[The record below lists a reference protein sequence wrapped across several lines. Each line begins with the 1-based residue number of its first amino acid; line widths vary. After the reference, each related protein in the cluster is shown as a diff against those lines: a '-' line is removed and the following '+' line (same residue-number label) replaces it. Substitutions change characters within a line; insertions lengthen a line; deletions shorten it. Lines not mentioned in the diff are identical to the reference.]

1 MLFFFVKLRFIKK
14 KYINEMKNIVLF
26 GKSIHKCIVIA
37 LFIICFVLKL
47 PNLVLANNENH
58 NHDAECPT
66 EEIET
71 EKGKFDAGDLIFDHI
86 LDSYDWHICTWK
98 GKHISVNLPII
109 VFDEGELYSF
119 SSKHL
124 HHGHEYVTQNKHGDD
139 VIFKIP
145 NDGKFEG
152 KVVRVGSDGA
162 LTRPFDISI
171 TKTVCGLF
179 ISCTLLVVI
188 FLLVAK
194 GYRQRG
200 EKAPKGIQALIE
212 PLVIYVR
219 DEIAKPNIGKDYEKY
234 LPYLLTVFFFIIFNN
249 ILGLI
254 PFFPFG
260 ANITGN
266 IAVTATLALFTFFIT
281 HLTGKRHYYKDIF
294 NTPGVPWWLKF
305 PLPLMPIVEVVGC
318 FVKPVVLAI
327 RLFANITAG
336 HIVILGFVCLI
347 FILGEM
353 SAAAGGAVSVVSLL
367 LAIFVDCL
375 ELLVAY
381 IQAYV
386 FTLLSSLYFGAAAKE
401 EHEH

>member
-1 MLFFFVKLRFIKK
+1 MGKTILTYNLKKLIVTFSFLICAIFILS
-14 KYINEMKNIVLF
+14 NDT
-26 GKSIHKCIVIA
+26 
-37 LFIICFVLKL
+37 
-47 PNLVLANNENH
+47 LAAADNH
-58 NHDAECPT
+58 NHESEAV
-66 EEIET
+66 EEVE
-71 EKGKFDAGDLIFDHI
+71 EKLDAGALIFEHI
-86 LDSYDWHICTWK
+86 MDSYDWHICTWK
-98 GKHISVNLPII
+98 GKHISINLPII
-109 VFDEGELYSF
+109 VFSEGELYTF

-124 HHGHEYVTQNKHGDD
+124 HHGHQYVTHDRHGDD

-145 NDGKFEG
+145 DSGNYEG
-152 KVVRVGSDGA
+152 KVVRVCSDGA

-171 TKTVCGLF
+171 TKTVFGLF
-179 ISCTLLVVI
+179 VSCTLLVII

-200 EKAPKGIQALIE
+200 VKAPKGIQALIE

-260 ANITGN
+260 ANVTGN
-266 IAVTATLALFTFFIT
+266 IAVTAVLALFTFFIT
-281 HLTGKRHYYKDIF
+281 NLTGKRHYYQDIF

-305 PLPLMPIVEVVGC
+305 PLPLMPVVEVVGC
-318 FVKPVVLAI
+318 FVKPFVLAI

-336 HIVILGFVCLI
+336 HIIVLGFICMI

-353 SAAAGGAVSVVSLL
+353 SAAAGGAISVVSLL

-375 ELLVAY
+375 ELLVAF

-401 EHEH
+401 GHEH